1 MHPRIL
7 KSISVLL
14 FSLFFLPFTRT
25 FAQENEV
32 QKKAEEKLT
41 DKPAPVFAGVAVS
54 ADLVGIYMKLA
65 NHNYVPLEVSARLN
79 FKEKYFPVF
88 ELGYGESDYQHEETN
103 NTYRTKAPYFR
114 IGMDYNFKKNWRS
127 GSRLF
132 AGVRYAFTSF
142 NYDIASPGF
151 SDPVWNQEY
160 NFNFKGLHANSHWGE
175 LIFGLETRLWSIFRL
190 GWDVRY
196 KVRISH
202 SESSIG
208 SPWYVPGF
216 GKFGSTCLG
225 GSFRAIFDI

>member
-32 QKKAEEKLT
+32 QKKAEEELT

-88 ELGYGESDYQHEETN
+88 ELGYGESD
-103 NTYRTKAPYFR
+103 
-114 IGMDYNFKKNWRS
+114 
-127 GSRLF
+127 
-132 AGVRYAFTSF
+132 
-142 NYDIASPGF
+142 
-151 SDPVWNQEY
+151 
-160 NFNFKGLHANSHWGE
+160 
-175 LIFGLETRLWSIFRL
+175 
-190 GWDVRY
+190 
-196 KVRISH
+196 
-202 SESSIG
+202 
-208 SPWYVPGF
+208 
-216 GKFGSTCLG
+216 
-225 GSFRAIFDI
+225 